1 MSELPC
7 LRASRGPAKRQY
19 LFIRIYTGSFYAIP
33 HGARKQG
40 SFDTFLFK
48 SSRMVFHYKK
58 LLPLLLICSA
68 CNTDYENPIK
78 ENIFPIKFSTRI
90 QTLTTKSIITGTTLP
105 DNSQIGVFSWGH
117 HKNDGSVNTTLRK
130 DLANNLYTKEA
141 GDTELAASTDAHYP
155 INPDTLLNF
164 YAYYPYIQSTAY
176 SRPPIHLE
184 AFHSI

>member
-19 LFIRIYTGSFYAIP
+19 LFIKIYTGSFYAIP

-68 CNTDYENPIK
+68 CNTDYE
-78 ENIFPIKFSTRI
+78 TR
-90 QTLTTKSIITGTTLP
+90 
-105 DNSQIGVFSWGH
+105 
-117 HKNDGSVNTTLRK
+117 LRK
-130 DLANNLYTKEA
+130 ISFPLYFPPVSKPLPPSPSLPELPFPTTPKSESFPGDIIKTTEA
-141 GDTELAASTDAHYP
+141 SIRHSVKIWQTISIPKKPA
-155 INPDTLLNF
+155 TLN
-164 YAYYPYIQSTAY
+164 
-176 SRPPIHLE
+176 
-184 AFHSI
+184 